1 MWSRTPIFC
10 WPSVWLASWLLGA
23 ATTMAYRLPTT
34 LAPLAPHRLRTP
46 LLSLHVSTLKPSP
59 RASIRAANQATG
71 AVRVPERLPST
82 AHPD

>member
-1 MWSRTPIFC
+1 MWARIPIFC

-34 LAPLAPHRLRTP
+34 LAPLGPHRLRTP

-59 RASIRAANQATG
+59 RAGLTRPHEWLRPPLHLVKPDSGAN
-71 AVRVPERLPST
+71 
-82 AHPD
+82 

>member
-1 MWSRTPIFC
+1 MWSRIPICF

-23 ATTMAYRLPTT
+23 ATATAYRLPTT

-59 RASIRAANQATG
+59 HAGLRPHYEMRAL
-71 AVRVPERLPST
+71 RLIPAPRDSE
-82 AHPD
+82 AS

>member
-1 MWSRTPIFC
+1 MWSRIPICF

-23 ATTMAYRLPTT
+23 ATATAYRLPTM

-59 RASIRAANQATG
+59 RAGLTRHHGWLRPPLRVVKPDYEAN
-71 AVRVPERLPST
+71 
-82 AHPD
+82 